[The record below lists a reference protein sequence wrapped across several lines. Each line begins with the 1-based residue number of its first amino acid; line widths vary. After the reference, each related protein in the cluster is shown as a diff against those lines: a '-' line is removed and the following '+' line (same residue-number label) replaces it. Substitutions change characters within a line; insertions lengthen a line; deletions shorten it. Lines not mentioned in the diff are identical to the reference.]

1 MLYLH
6 TYDTEGTKPM
16 SEKLIKVLDKLS
28 HDMSLSEL
36 QQVYANRSGTDLSY
50 HDMLY
55 LNIIM
60 AHPNKYTS
68 SQIADLL
75 KITRPAV
82 TQKINELTK
91 KGYIVR
97 TQSKKD
103 KRIFYL
109 ATHPEKTIYT
119 EKDIQIELKISKQL
133 TDKYGE
139 EKVDLMCEMLEY
151 LSDALFTERT
161 KGTQDDN

>member
-1 MLYLH
+1 MK
-6 TYDTEGTKPM
+6 GTNTM
-16 SEKLIKVLDKLS
+16 SEKLIRVMDKFS

-36 QQVYANRSGTDLSY
+36 QQVYTNRSGNDLSY

-109 ATHPEKTIYT
+109 ATHPKKTIYT
-119 EKDIQIELKISKQL
+119 EKDIQTELKVSKLL
-133 TDKYGE
+133 TEKYGE

-151 LSDALFTERT
+151 LSETLFNERMT
-161 KGTQDDN
+161 GNQDDN